1 MVNIPG
7 ERKVTLRK
15 ELENHLQKDDKIILS
30 NNKFKI
36 LTDCKTQVLI
46 YANAFNGVLKGV
58 HRAIIKPKKMFKT
71 FDWEKSMD
79 IVEKTLHEE
88 GLEIIKLEKSG
99 ENLIVH
105 SFNSIVNPEDK
116 DKLIHCRHITIL
128 FLTNQEEL
136 KNQGRITNKDEI
148 SDNLKITEYPETVE
162 EKRDDKRVAI
172 KPKEE
177 ANNTKN
183 TINSNNNKKKDKQ
196 TEREK
201 STNSTTINTKTTTT
215 SVAEPKKNKTTE
227 NKKVIPQQ

>member
-1 MVNIPG
+1 MKPMDTEISGAIIESMAQKIKKSN
-7 ERKVTLRK
+7 
-15 ELENHLQKDDKIILS
+15 ENEEKIGNSKCFLLNKYRSLDKILEH
-30 NNKFKI
+30 N
-36 LTDCKTQVLI
+36 CKTQVLI

-88 GLEIIKLEKSG
+88 GLEIIKLEMSG

-136 KNQGRITNKDEI
+136 KNQGRINNKDGI
-148 SDNLKITEYPETVE
+148 SDNLKITEHPETIE

-172 KPKEE
+172 KPNEE
-177 ANNTKN
+177 VNNTKN
-183 TINSNNNKKKDKQ
+183 IINSNNNKKKDKQ
-196 TEREK
+196 IEREK
-201 STNSTTINTKTTTT
+201 STKETNSTTINTKTTTT
-215 SVAEPKKNKTTE
+215 PVA
-227 NKKVIPQQ
+227 